1 MNNAALGALCEG
13 QAEMAATRAKI
24 ATIDKENTMN
34 IVIAPDSFK
43 DSLSAQG
50 VAQAIASGLREVW
63 PDARLVECPM
73 ADGGEGT
80 IEAVLAACA
89 GEWKTADVAGPLGAL
104 SQAQWGWLPESRT
117 AIIEMAMASGLQ
129 MLTLKQRDATVTT
142 TYGTGQLI
150 AAALDAGA
158 QRIIL
163 AIGGSATNDAGSGML
178 SALGARFLDKAGEPL
193 PPGGLALSQVAQID
207 LDGLD
212 ARLRD
217 VQFEV
222 AADVNNPLC
231 GPNGASHI
239 FGPQKGASPEQVLA
253 LDAALGHF
261 AEVSARVLGK
271 DESEYP
277 GSGAA
282 GGMGFAAKAYLNAS
296 FRPGVDVVAGLT
308 GLSDALKG
316 ADLVITGEG
325 RFDAQTLRGK
335 TPFGVAKMAQRH
347 GVPVIVLAG
356 TLGEG
361 YADLYE
367 HGISAAFALASGP
380 MTLEQACDNAASL
393 LHDRARDLAR
403 VWRLAAQ

>member
-1 MNNAALGALCEG
+1 M
-13 QAEMAATRAKI
+13 K
-24 ATIDKENTMN
+24 

-50 VAQAIASGLREVW
+50 VAQAVARGLREVW
-63 PDARLVECPM
+63 PDAQLVECPM

-80 IEAVLAACA
+80 IEAVLAACD
-89 GEWKTADVAGPLGAL
+89 GRWMQNEVTGPLGR
-104 SQAQWGWLPESRT
+104 SVEAQWGWLAETRT

-129 MLTLKQRDATVTT
+129 LLTLEQRDATVTT
-142 TYGTGQLI
+142 TYGTGELI

-163 AIGGSATNDAGSGML
+163 AIGGSATNDAGTGML
-178 SALGARFLDKAGEPL
+178 AALGARFLDSQDEPL
-193 PPGGLALSQVAQID
+193 PPGGLALAKVARID
-207 LDGLD
+207 VDHLD
-212 ARLRD
+212 ARLKD

-231 GPNGASHI
+231 GPHGASHI

-253 LDAALGHF
+253 LDAALRHF
-261 AEVSARVLGK
+261 AEHSSQVLGR
-271 DESEYP
+271 DESEHP

-296 FRPGVDVVAGLT
+296 FRPGVEVVADLT
-308 GLSDALKG
+308 GLAEALQG

-335 TPFGVAKMAQRH
+335 TPFGVARIAQRND
-347 GVPVIVLAG
+347 VPVIVLAG
-356 TLGEG
+356 TLGDG

-367 HGISAAFALASGP
+367 HGISAAFALTSGP
-380 MTLEQACDNAASL
+380 MTLEQACRNAETL

-403 VWRLAAQ
+403 VWRLAAR